1 MFSFERLVQKGS
13 EIFCDELIAQ
23 CPNLF
28 LDRLACLFE
37 NTPSIDCEAIQFAS
51 KACYYGLQ
59 ECPKVWLKQY
69 ALPIT
74 IAAAGIVAVATLC
87 RPRR

>member
-13 EIFCDELIAQ
+13 EIFCGDLIAQ
-23 CPNLF
+23 CPNIF

-37 NTPSIDCEAIQFAS
+37 DTCSSECEAVQFAS
-51 KACYYGLQ
+51 KGCFYGLPK
-59 ECPKVWLKQY
+59 CPKVWLRQY
-69 ALPIT
+69 ALPI
-74 IAAAGIVAVATLC
+74 AAATATIIAVTTLC